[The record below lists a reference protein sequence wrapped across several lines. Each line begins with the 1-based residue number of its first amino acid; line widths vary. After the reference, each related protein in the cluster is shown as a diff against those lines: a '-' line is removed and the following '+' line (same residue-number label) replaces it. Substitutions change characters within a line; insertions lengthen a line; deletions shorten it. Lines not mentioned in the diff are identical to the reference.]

1 MFIALDLAAIR
12 SIWPYTAVP
21 GPSGEI
27 LCLAMSGPHGG
38 NNTSGG
44 PAMDFIHTLLFSDFL
59 GTPSYFWIIFISIVV
74 GLLVLDLGFLHKG
87 QKEIEAKE
95 SFMLYGG
102 YMAIAFAFGAWVWY
116 ARGSQAGLEFF
127 TGYLIEQS
135 LAMDNIFVIAT
146 VFTFLGIPRIYQHRV
161 LFWGILG
168 VIVFRAILIGLG
180 AALVMSFHWIL
191 FLFGAFL
198 VFTGLKMFKTSSEK
212 PSLENNWM
220 LKLIKKNF
228 RVTDQLH
235 GEKFTIRQIDP
246 KTGKMALFITPL
258 FVSLIIVEF
267 VDLVF
272 AVDSVPA
279 IFAVTQDTFIV
290 YTSNIFA
297 ILGLRALYFALAA
310 AMHRF
315 KYLQYSLAIILVLVG
330 IKIFL
335 VPLGVK
341 IDTAI
346 SLAVTIS
353 VLASGILWS
362 LWKTRNDMPEPQPV
376 ARPVE

>member
-1 MFIALDLAAIR
+1 
-12 SIWPYTAVP
+12 
-21 GPSGEI
+21 
-27 LCLAMSGPHGG
+27 MSEPHGG
-38 NNTSGG
+38 NNNTKG
-44 PAMDFIHTLLFSDFL
+44 PAMEFIQALLFSDFL
-59 GTPSYFWIIFISIVV
+59 GTPSYFWLIFISVV
-74 GLLVLDLGFLHKG
+74 IGLLVLDLGVLHKG
-87 QKEIEAKE
+87 TREIEAKE
-95 SFMLYGG
+95 SFILYGG
-102 YMAIAFAFGAWVWY
+102 YMAIAFIFGAWVWY
-116 ARGSQAGLEFF
+116 ARGAQSGLEFY

-146 VFTFLGIPRIYQHRV
+146 VFAYLKIPRLYQHRV

-168 VIVFRAILIGLG
+168 VILFRAILIGLG
-180 AALVMSFHWIL
+180 AALVMSFSWIL

-198 VFTGLKMFKTSSEK
+198 VFTGLKMFKTSHDK
-212 PSLENNWM
+212 PSLEDNW
-220 LKLIKKNF
+220 LLRFIKKRF
-228 RVTDQLH
+228 RVTDELH
-235 GEKFTIRQIDP
+235 GEKFTVRQIDP

-267 VDLVF
+267 VDLIF

-279 IFAVTQDTFIV
+279 IFAVTQDPFIV

-315 KYLQYSLAIILVLVG
+315 KYLQYSLAVILVLVG

-335 VPLGVK
+335 VPLGIK

-362 LWKTRNDMPEPQPV
+362 LWKTRNDMPEPV
-376 ARPVE
+376 SKAAD

>member
-1 MFIALDLAAIR
+1 
-12 SIWPYTAVP
+12 
-21 GPSGEI
+21 
-27 LCLAMSGPHGG
+27 MSEPFQF
-38 NNTSGG
+38 NLQTMG
-44 PAMDFIHTLLFSDFL
+44 PALEFVSTILFSNFL
-59 GTPSYFWIIFISIVV
+59 GTPAYFWLIFITVVV
-74 GLLVLDLGFLHKG
+74 GLLVLDLGVLHKG
-87 QKEIEAKE
+87 QKEIAAKE
-95 SFMLYGG
+95 SFLLYAG
-102 YMAIAFAFGAWVWY
+102 YMGVAFAFGGWVWW
-116 ARGSQAGLEFF
+116 ARGSQSGLEFF

-135 LAMDNIFVIAT
+135 LAMDNIFIIAT
-146 VFTFLGIPRIYQHRV
+146 VFAFLGIPRIYQHRV

-168 VIVFRAILIGLG
+168 VILFRAILIGLG
-180 AALVMSFHWIL
+180 AALVMSFSWIL

-198 VFTGLKMFKTSSEK
+198 VFTGLKMFKTSHDK
-212 PSLENNWM
+212 PKLEDNWM
-220 LKLIKKNF
+220 LKLIKRYF

-235 GEKFTIRQIDP
+235 GEKFTVKLPDP
-246 KTGKMALFITPL
+246 KTGKLATFITPL

-267 VDLVF
+267 VDLIF

-279 IFAVTQDTFIV
+279 IFAVTQDPFIV

-315 KYLQYSLAIILVLVG
+315 KYLQFSLAVILVLVG

-335 VPLGVK
+335 VPLGIK

-353 VLASGILWS
+353 VLAAGIGWS
-362 LWKTRNDMPEPQPV
+362 LWKTRNDRPEPDPDA
-376 ARPVE
+376 AREVLSSK

>member
-1 MFIALDLAAIR
+1 MELLQAF
-12 SIWPYTAVP
+12 
-21 GPSGEI
+21 
-27 LCLAMSGPHGG
+27 
-38 NNTSGG
+38 
-44 PAMDFIHTLLFSDFL
+44 LFSDFL
-59 GTPSYFWIIFISIVV
+59 GTPAYFWLVFISMVI
-74 GLLVLDLGFLHKG
+74 GLLVFDLGFLHKD

-95 SFMLYGG
+95 SFILYAG
-102 YMAIAFAFGAWVWY
+102 YMAIAFMFGAWVWY
-116 ARGSQAGLEFF
+116 ARGAQSGLEFF

-146 VFTFLGIPRIYQHRV
+146 VFAFLGIPRLYQHRV
-161 LFWGILG
+161 LFWGIIG
-168 VIVFRAILIGLG
+168 VILFRAILIGLG
-180 AALVMSFHWIL
+180 AALVMSFQSVL

-198 VFTGLKMFKTSSEK
+198 VFTGLKMFKTSNEK
-212 PSLENNWM
+212 PSMDDNWIV
-220 LKLIKKNF
+220 KFVRKRF

-235 GEKFTIRQIDP
+235 GEKFTVRLPDP
-246 KTGKMALFITPL
+246 KTGKMVLFITPL
-258 FVSLIIVEF
+258 MLALIIVEF
-267 VDLVF
+267 VDLIF

-279 IFAVTQDTFIV
+279 IFAVTQDPFIV

-335 VPLGVK
+335 VPLGIK

-346 SLAVTIS
+346 SLAVTIG
-353 VLASGILWS
+353 VLAAGIGWS
-362 LWKTRNDMPEPQPV
+362 LWKTRNDMPEPLPGTRK
-376 ARPVE
+376 AEAAE

>member
-1 MFIALDLAAIR
+1 MEFLHA
-12 SIWPYTAVP
+12 
-21 GPSGEI
+21 
-27 LCLAMSGPHGG
+27 
-38 NNTSGG
+38 
-44 PAMDFIHTLLFSDFL
+44 LLFSDFL
-59 GTPSYFWIIFISIVV
+59 GTPAYFWLIFISVVV

-87 QKEIEAKE
+87 QREIEARE
-95 SFMLYGG
+95 SFLLYGG
-102 YMAIAFAFGAWVWY
+102 YMAIAFVFGAWVWY
-116 ARGSQAGLEFF
+116 ARGSQSGLEFF

-146 VFTFLGIPRIYQHRV
+146 VFAFLGIPRLYQHRV

-180 AALVMSFHWIL
+180 AALVMSFSWIL

-198 VFTGLKMFKTSSEK
+198 IFTGLKMFKTSSEK
-212 PSLENNWM
+212 PSLEDNWM
-220 LKLIKKNF
+220 LRFIKKHF
-228 RVTDQLH
+228 RVTDELH
-235 GEKFTIRQIDP
+235 GERFTIRKIDS

-258 FVSLIIVEF
+258 FVALIIVEF
-267 VDLVF
+267 VDLIF

-279 IFAVTQDTFIV
+279 IFAVTQDPFIV

-315 KYLQYSLAIILVLVG
+315 KYLQYSLATILVLVG

-335 VPLGVK
+335 VPLGIK
-341 IDTAI
+341 IDTAL

-353 VLASGILWS
+353 VLAGGIGWS
-362 LWKTRNDMPEPQPV
+362 LWKTRNDMPEPAPGAKQ
-376 ARPVE
+376 AE